1 MLSLYIEGFNKMSIR
16 IPFKVSARTA
26 RLIGRENVATS
37 KGAIIELVKNCY
49 DADSRFCIVLI
60 DNRYGVYHE
69 KISIS
74 DYEHLVLTGISQE
87 LLNSIYEEK
96 EDGYYE
102 KVDVNISL
110 IGRLKEQLKKNS
122 TLYIVDEGEGMT
134 EEVIKNYWMTI
145 GTDNKSTNYLTH
157 GGRVKAGAKGIGRF
171 ALDKLG
177 EYCEM
182 YSFYNPKVHKDV
194 NENGGPSGFVGYHW
208 TVNWGEFEGENKT
221 IDSISAEIEGISDK
235 NYMECLEKLP
245 LTDGLKQLI
254 AERSVSHGTILKI
267 TRLRDIWDS
276 DATKRIYDDLGVL
289 VPPTEGREFVI
300 NMQSLDEPNKYGE
313 IESSF
318 CDDFD
323 YKIEAKA
330 DADQKV
336 RIRLY
341 RHEYNVEAMPPS
353 FFKRENQQRYP
364 YRREDFLAGS
374 WETER
379 TLAQLIPGFIDFD
392 VGGILS
398 RIGAFSFT
406 FYYLKRSVSRKDE
419 TRFFYNQCPYNLRKI
434 WLDKYGGIKL
444 FRDGFRVRPYGEK
457 GDSAFDWLGL
467 GMRKNNSPAGVA
479 KKSGGYRVEAENIA
493 GSILISRITNLD
505 FDDKSSREGL
515 QENQTFSIFKEL
527 IISIIKIFEDDRS
540 LIARE
545 LIADDE
551 ERNGAA
557 RDREQAEE
565 LARKII
571 ARRLIDGPKDIK
583 EERDKN
589 STDYQLEL
597 LAAINEQKNEEI
609 KQLHEEQR
617 ILRALASSG
626 LMLASFAHD
635 LSKLKMTLGSRYNDI
650 KDLFLEKVDAS
661 DFPNESLCNPFILLD
676 RAKRD
681 DMKMLQWLNFSTGIL
696 KKDKRKRT
704 TVMLVQYFKKLHD
717 AWNGLFAARGI
728 RFIYNDVACA
738 SMRVYEID
746 LDSIFYNL
754 FSNSV
759 EAFIRSKEDRE
770 REIKV
775 AVRLST
781 RNLILT
787 YQDSGPGLSEDI
799 VNPDDIFKPLFTTK
813 RNIVTGEELGTGLGM
828 WIVKLIAEDNDAR
841 VTILKPMKGF
851 GIQFIFPLRKERQYE
866 L

>member
-1 MLSLYIEGFNKMSIR
+1 MSIR

-37 KGAIIELVKNCY
+37 KGAIIELIKNCY
-49 DADSRFCIVLI
+49 DADSRFSIVLI
-60 DNRYGVYHE
+60 DNRYGVYHD
-69 KISIS
+69 KLSKS
-74 DYEHLVLTGISQE
+74 DYEHLVATGVSQE
-87 LLNSIYEEK
+87 LLDSIYEEK
-96 EDGYYE
+96 ESGYYE
-102 KVDVNISL
+102 KAGVDIDM
-110 IGRLKEQLKKNS
+110 IGRLKEQLKKNA

-134 EEVIKNYWMTI
+134 GEIIKNYWMTI

-177 EYCEM
+177 EQCEM
-182 YSFYNPKVHKDV
+182 FSFYNPKVHKDV
-194 NENGGPSGFVGYHW
+194 NEDGAPSGFTGYHW
-208 TVNWGEFEGENKT
+208 TVNWDEFEGGNKT
-221 IDSISAEIEGISDK
+221 IDNIGAELEGITDVDYK
-235 NYMECLEKLP
+235 ECLEKLP

-254 AERSVSHGTILKI
+254 AERPVSHGTILKI
-267 TRLRDIWDS
+267 TRLRDVWDS
-276 DATKRIYDDLGVL
+276 EATKRVYEDLGVL

-300 NMQSLDEPNKYGE
+300 SLQSLDEPDKFGE
-313 IESSF
+313 VESSF
-318 CDDFD
+318 CDDYD
-323 YKIEAKA
+323 YKIEAQA
-330 DADQKV
+330 GADQKV
-336 RIRLY
+336 KIKVFRR
-341 RHEYNVEAMPPS
+341 EYNAEAMPPS
-353 FFKRENQQRYP
+353 FFKRENQKKYP
-364 YRREDFLAGS
+364 YRREDFLSGY
-374 WETER
+374 WEIDR
-379 TLAQLIPGFIDFD
+379 TLPQLIPGFKDSD
-392 VGGILS
+392 VDGVLP
-398 RIGAFSFT
+398 RIGEFSFT
-406 FYYLKRSVSRKDE
+406 FYYLKRSATRKDE
-419 TRFFYNQCPYNLRKI
+419 TRFFYNQSPYNLRKG
-434 WLDKYGGIKL
+434 WLDKYGGIKI

-479 KKSGGYRVEAENIA
+479 KKAGGYRVEAENVA
-493 GSILISRITNLD
+493 GSILISRVSNLD
-505 FDDKSSREGL
+505 FEDKSSREGL
-515 QENQTFSIFKEL
+515 QENRTFAVFKQL

-540 LIARE
+540 VIARE

-557 RDREQAEE
+557 REREQAEE

-571 ARRLIDGPKDIK
+571 ARSRKASKDGKQSEVDVS
-583 EERDKN
+583 

-597 LAAINEQKNEEI
+597 LASINEQKNEEI
-609 KQLHEEQR
+609 RQLHEEQR

-635 LSKLKMTLGSRYNDI
+635 LSKLKITLGSRYDDI
-650 KDLFLEKVDAS
+650 KNLFLNKVDAS

-676 RAKRD
+676 RARQD
-681 DMKMLQWLNFSTGIL
+681 DVKMLQWLNFSTGII

-704 TVMLVQYFKKLHD
+704 TVMLVPYFKKLQD
-717 AWNGLFAARGI
+717 AWAGLFAARDI
-728 RFIYNDVACA
+728 RFIHDDVASV

-770 REIKV
+770 REIEV
-775 AVRLST
+775 AVRSSA
-781 RNLILT
+781 RNLIFT

-813 RNIVTGEELGTGLGM
+813 RNIFTGEEIGTGLGM

-841 VTILKPMKGF
+841 VSILKPRQGF
-851 GIQFIFPLRKERQYE
+851 GIQFVFPLRKERQYE
-866 L
+866 LQDSVH